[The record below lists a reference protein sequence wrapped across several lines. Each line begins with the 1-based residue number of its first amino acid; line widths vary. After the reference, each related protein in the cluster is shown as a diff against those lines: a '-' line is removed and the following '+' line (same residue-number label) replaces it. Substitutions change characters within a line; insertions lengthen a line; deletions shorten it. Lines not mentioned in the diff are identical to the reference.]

1 MKLRPMFPPPEITFK
16 MVKPQPFCLLRTKH
30 YLVSKIRL
38 LAELLQLHTVLKFE
52 SLTDLPPRVRLNFDQ
67 NHIELPILS
76 AKLMSSSQKF
86 ILQSCKT
93 LLPTRKIFCN
103 DQNSYILYV
112 LWIRMNLNFLWRKA
126 FNRDTLMISRYL
138 KVS

>member
-30 YLVSKIRL
+30 HLVSKIQL
-38 LAELLQLHTVLKFE
+38 LAGLLQLHTVLKFE
-52 SLTDLPPRVRLNFDQ
+52 SLADLPPRVHLNFDQ

-112 LWIRMNLNFLWRKA
+112 LWIRMNLIFCDEKPSIETRLW
-126 FNRDTLMISRYL
+126 FQDT
-138 KVS
+138 

>member
-30 YLVSKIRL
+30 YLVSKIQL
-38 LAELLQLHTVLKFE
+38 LAELLQLPVLKFD
-52 SLTDLPPRVRLNFDQ
+52 LLADLPPRVQLTFDQ

-86 ILQSCKT
+86 ALQSCKT
-93 LLPTRKIFCN
+93 LLPTRK
-103 DQNSYILYV
+103 
-112 LWIRMNLNFLWRKA
+112 K
-126 FNRDTLMISRYL
+126 
-138 KVS
+138 

>member
-1 MKLRPMFPPPEITFK
+1 MFPPPEITLK
-16 MVKPQPFCLLRTKH
+16 MAKPQPFCLLRTKH
-30 YLVSKIRL
+30 YLISKFKL
-38 LAELLQLHTVLKFE
+38 LVELLQLHTVHKFE
-52 SLTDLPPRVRLNFDQ
+52 SLADLPSRVHLNFDQ

-112 LWIRMNLNFLWRKA
+112 L
-126 FNRDTLMISRYL
+126 
-138 KVS
+138 

>member
-30 YLVSKIRL
+30 HLVSKIQL
-38 LAELLQLHTVLKFE
+38 LAGLLQLHTVLKFE
-52 SLTDLPPRVRLNFDQ
+52 SLADLPPRVHLNFDQ

-86 ILQSCKT
+86 TLQSCKI
-93 LLPTRKIFCN
+93 LLPTRKISCN